1 MHRSGRSVAL
11 DFRNFFGGH
20 SVMVAVREPMRT
32 VLKGSADQTKERKT
46 VLRLIGKALM
56 VGLIV
61 IGLHQNLVA
70 QQIAIL
76 PLTASS
82 ANSEFAV
89 SPNSDG
95 VTIISDGQSDNQYL
109 VVIDGS
115 VESASV
121 VTVGADYAVDRQTHA
136 GTYSL
141 SMPIVRTAD
150 GEFSVTF
157 VAIPSQDKRT
167 NAETIATQQWAAANS
182 SWASARFGWQDSLG
196 DWLANNVLI
205 PLVGVDN
212 LANASDTQ
220 LLVGTTVVV
229 GATVFTGAIAIEVA
243 ATGTV
248 TWGSGAAAGGAAAGG
263 AAAGGAAAGTVAA
276 NAGVVGTTA
285 VVAPGLGAGTY
296 PVLVI
301 NGTAYVARFHNIAWS
316 LAGQTGVETFYGFA
330 TINAAG
336 KVIELIK

>member
-1 MHRSGRSVAL
+1 MLSV
-11 DFRNFFGGH
+11 
-20 SVMVAVREPMRT
+20 
-32 VLKGSADQTKERKT
+32 
-46 VLRLIGKALM
+46 IGKALT

-61 IGLHQNLVA
+61 IGLNPNLVA
-70 QQIAIL
+70 QQIAVL

-95 VTIISDGQSDNQYL
+95 VTIISDGQGDNEYL
-109 VVIDGS
+109 VVIDGN
-115 VESASV
+115 VESASL
-121 VTVGADYAVDRQTHA
+121 VTVGPDFAIDTQTHA

-141 SMPIVRTAD
+141 AMPIVRTAD

-157 VAIPSQDKRT
+157 VAIPSQDKGT

-212 LANASDTQ
+212 LANASDTT

-248 TWGSGAAAGGAAAGG
+248 TWGSGAAAGGGAAGGG
-263 AAAGGAAAGTVAA
+263 AAAGAAGGGGAVVTGVSMTQNAIMRAFFTGQTLANNPTNVAA
-276 NAGVVGTTA
+276 
-285 VVAPGLGAGTY
+285 LY
-296 PVLVI
+296 WYLQ
-301 NGTAYVARFHNIAWS
+301 VARDV
-316 LAGQTGVETFYGFA
+316 LARYESMGYTGPGVATQTER
-330 TINAAG
+330 IR
-336 KVIELIK
+336 LILEQLARWGY

>member
-1 MHRSGRSVAL
+1 
-11 DFRNFFGGH
+11 
-20 SVMVAVREPMRT
+20 
-32 VLKGSADQTKERKT
+32 
-46 VLRLIGKALM
+46 VLRLMGKALM

-70 QQIAIL
+70 QQITIL

-95 VTIISDGQSDNQYL
+95 VTIISDGQGDNQYL
-109 VVIDGS
+109 VVIDGN

-141 SMPIVRTAD
+141 AMPIVRTAD

-157 VAIPSQDKRT
+157 VAIPSQDKGT

-243 ATGTV
+243 VTGTV
-248 TWGSGAAAGGAAAGG
+248 TWGSGAAAGS

>member
-1 MHRSGRSVAL
+1 M
-11 DFRNFFGGH
+11 
-20 SVMVAVREPMRT
+20 
-32 VLKGSADQTKERKT
+32 
-46 VLRLIGKALM
+46 LRVIGKALM

-61 IGLHQNLVA
+61 IGLNPNLVA

-95 VTIISDGQSDNQYL
+95 VTIISDGQGDNEYL
-109 VVIDGS
+109 VVIDGN
-115 VESASV
+115 VESASL
-121 VTVGADYAVDRQTHA
+121 VTVGPDFAVDTQTHA

-141 SMPIVRTAD
+141 AMPIVRTAD

-157 VAIPSQDKRT
+157 VAIPSQDKGT

-182 SWASARFGWQDSLG
+182 SWASSRFGWQDSLG

-212 LANASDTQ
+212 LANASDTT

-248 TWGSGAAAGGAAAGG
+248 TWGSGAAAGGAAAS
-263 AAAGGAAAGTVAA
+263 GGAAAGTVAA
-276 NAGVVGTTA
+276 NAGVIGTQA
-285 VVAPGLGAGTY
+285 VIAPGLAAGTY
-296 PVLVI
+296 PTLVI

-336 KVIELIK
+336 KVIELIKY

>member
-1 MHRSGRSVAL
+1 M
-11 DFRNFFGGH
+11 
-20 SVMVAVREPMRT
+20 
-32 VLKGSADQTKERKT
+32 
-46 VLRLIGKALM
+46 LRLIGKALM

-61 IGLHQNLVA
+61 IGFHQNLVA

-89 SPNSDG
+89 SRNSDG
-95 VTIISDGQSDNQYL
+95 VTIISDGQGDNQYL
-109 VVIDGS
+109 VVIDGNI
-115 VESASV
+115 ESASV

-141 SMPIVRTAD
+141 AMPIVRTAD

-157 VAIPSQDKRT
+157 VAIPSQDRGT

-182 SWASARFGWQDSLG
+182 SWASTRFGWQDSLG

-220 LLVGTTVVV
+220 LLAGTTVVV
-229 GATVFTGAIAIEVA
+229 GATVFTGAIAIEVV

-248 TWGSGAAAGGAAAGG
+248 TWGSGAAAGGAAT
-263 AAAGGAAAGTVAA
+263 GGAAAGTVAA
-276 NAGVVGTTA
+276 NAGVVGSTA

-316 LAGQTGVETFYGFA
+316 LAGQTGLETFYGFA